1 MADIIHA
8 EARRKFSKESVNF
21 PVLEKLTGKTISLAA
36 TIQYLP
42 LIGEVKA
49 FLEKQGKKV
58 MIQKGAFYGGHVIGC
73 NPIAFDSKA
82 DTLLLLAD
90 GKFHALNNALILNRK
105 ISVFNTKSL
114 EEISHEDLDIY
125 NKKIKGKINK
135 FLHAEKIGLIVST
148 KKGQN
153 YANASELA
161 KRMDKKGKKVY
172 VFETDTINLP
182 ELENFPIK
190 FWVNTACYGLA
201 LDSNIIVNYKDILP
215 YI

>member
-1 MADIIHA
+1 MANIIYA
-8 EARRKFSKESVNF
+8 EARKKFSSDSLNLDE
-21 PVLEKLTGKTISLAA
+21 LTKLTGKTISLAA

-42 LIGEVKA
+42 LVKEVKA

-58 MIQKGAFYGGHVIGC
+58 ILKKGAFYEGHVIGC
-73 NPIAFDSKA
+73 NPLAFDLKA
-82 DTLLLLAD
+82 NVLLLLAD

-105 ISVFNTKSL
+105 ISVFNTKTL
-114 EEISHEDLDIY
+114 EEVSQEDLDIY

-135 FLHAEKIGLIVST
+135 FLQIDKIGLIVST

-153 YANASELA
+153 YAKSEELK
-161 KRMDKKGKKVY
+161 KRIENKGKKVY
-172 VFETDTINLP
+172 VFETDTINIA

-215 YI
+215 FL